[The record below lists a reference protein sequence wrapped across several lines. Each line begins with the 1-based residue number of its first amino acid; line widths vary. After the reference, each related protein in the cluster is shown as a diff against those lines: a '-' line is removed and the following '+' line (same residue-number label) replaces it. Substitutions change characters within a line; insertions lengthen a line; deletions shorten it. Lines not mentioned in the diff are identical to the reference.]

1 MMKNFVLVT
10 VILLASFT
18 TMAALKLPEIF
29 AGNMILQ
36 REMPLKIWGKSVAGE
51 RVSVKLNIKI
61 KRVVTDK
68 NGDWQVTF
76 EAMKAGGPYL
86 LKVSTDKGETILLK
100 NILMG
105 DVWICAGQSNIN
117 FMLAAEKNEP
127 EVLKNL
133 NNTNIREYRCAMPA
147 GVENPENNSHL
158 IWVAAVAEKAAS
170 FWAVV
175 FYFAKQLQESE
186 QVPVGLIWMA
196 CGNKRAESWID
207 TGALQACTSS
217 QPLLHHWQKRKAK
230 NDIVIDHA
238 PGIFYE
244 AVVKPVMSFAVKGVL
259 WYQGESNTLPDNSGR
274 NINERTGK
282 YKPLLKAFIN
292 E

>member
-51 RVSVKLNIKI
+51 RVSVKLIIKI

-100 NILMG
+100 
-105 DVWICAGQSNIN
+105 
-117 FMLAAEKNEP
+117 KN
-127 EVLKNL
+127 
-133 NNTNIREYRCAMPA
+133 
-147 GVENPENNSHL
+147 
-158 IWVAAVAEKAAS
+158 
-170 FWAVV
+170 
-175 FYFAKQLQESE
+175 
-186 QVPVGLIWMA
+186 
-196 CGNKRAESWID
+196 
-207 TGALQACTSS
+207 
-217 QPLLHHWQKRKAK
+217 
-230 NDIVIDHA
+230 
-238 PGIFYE
+238 
-244 AVVKPVMSFAVKGVL
+244 
-259 WYQGESNTLPDNSGR
+259 
-274 NINERTGK
+274 
-282 YKPLLKAFIN
+282 
-292 E
+292 